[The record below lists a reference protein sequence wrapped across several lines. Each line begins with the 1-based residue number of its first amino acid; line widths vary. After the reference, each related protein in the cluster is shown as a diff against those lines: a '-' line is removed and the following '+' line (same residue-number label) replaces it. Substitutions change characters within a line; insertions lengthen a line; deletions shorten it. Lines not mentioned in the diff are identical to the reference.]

1 MAKRRSNQE
10 WQALL
15 EQYESSNI
23 TQRAFC
29 EQHGLSLSTFFAKRR
44 QLQTAIQPTPIGF
57 VRAEVVEKTTKY
69 QAQIATANMT
79 LLIND
84 VELSIPQ
91 GTPAAYLAE
100 LIGALS

>member
-23 TQRAFC
+23 TQCVFC
-29 EQHGLSLSTFFAKRR
+29 EQHGLSLSTFFAKLRK
-44 QLQTAIQPTPIGF
+44 LQTAIRPTPVGF
-57 VRAEVVEKTTKY
+57 VGAEVVEKTTKY
-69 QAQIATANMT
+69 QAQVATANMT
-79 LLIND
+79 FLIND

-91 GTPAAYLAE
+91 GTPATYLTE

>member
-1 MAKRRSNQE
+1 MGN
-10 WQALL
+10 
-15 EQYESSNI
+15 
-23 TQRAFC
+23 FC
-29 EQHGLSLSTFFAKRR
+29 EQNGLSLSTFFAKRR
-44 QLQTAIQPTPIGF
+44 QLKVVTQPTPVGF

-69 QAQIATANMT
+69 ETVQAETGNMK
-79 LLIND
+79 LLVNN